1 MALVPRPLGRETFT
15 YYYARCQTPRW
26 QQKRPTFQRITI
38 SGFANGKGESSE
50 DRTRVPDLTVYT
62 PDTVWVEMV
71 HGQVDRTRALEQGLY
86 RVEGDITI
94 LAHMRGGSRRRP
106 CDAAERR
113 AALRRRCGISVPAP
127 RRVGSII
134 R

>member
-1 MALVPRPLGRETFT
+1 MALVPRPLGLETLT

-71 HGQVDRTRALEQGLY
+71 HGQLDDTRALEEGLY
-86 RVEGDITI
+86 RVEGNVRRHEGRRD
-94 LAHMRGGSRRRP
+94 GSPAVNRM
-106 CDAAERR
+106 A
-113 AALRRRCGISVPAP
+113 VPL
-127 RRVGSII
+127 
-134 R
+134 